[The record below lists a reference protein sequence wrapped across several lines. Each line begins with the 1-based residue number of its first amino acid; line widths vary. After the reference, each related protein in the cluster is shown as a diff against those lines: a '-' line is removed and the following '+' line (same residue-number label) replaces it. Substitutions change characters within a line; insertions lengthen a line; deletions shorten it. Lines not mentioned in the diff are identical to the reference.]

1 MYKKIYRTAMGEYK
15 LKNTIL
21 KSERP
26 DKVIV
31 LKKTF
36 AFRLNRAL
44 TGLINFFYRKG
55 LDYQALTPEE
65 SLQMLLK
72 TGKSYI
78 RFGNG
83 ESEILVGLDMFTQ
96 VYSKDLKESL
106 IKIIKDY
113 SPDCRYV
120 LGLTNW
126 CLIQS
131 VRNLKAT
138 PRKKAY
144 KIWRFMRYMFWKL
157 DMNKINMPFL
167 EADMFRVGNVGLGLE
182 KIELLW
188 AEASHIIMVYNSEN
202 HFQRFR
208 KRYRDK
214 KIYFIKIPDKNFFDV
229 LLPTQNRIIDLIKD
243 KNINRNDL
251 AILVSAGPGA
261 NVLCYNLCQKGNNF
275 LCYDVGNLFYMHF
288 QEVDTM
294 QKKNGNDT
302 DSAMSHIK

>member
-1 MYKKIYRTAMGEYK
+1 M
-15 LKNTIL
+15 KNTSL

-26 DKVIV
+26 DEAIV

-36 AFRLNRAL
+36 TFRLNRAL
-44 TGLINFFYRKG
+44 TGLFNLFYRKG

-72 TGKSYI
+72 TRKSYI

-83 ESEILVGLDMFTQ
+83 ESEILVGLDMYTQ

-106 IKIIKDY
+106 TKIIKEY
-113 SPDCRYV
+113 SSGCNYM

-126 CLIQS
+126 RLTQN

-167 EADMFRVGNVGLGLE
+167 ESDMFRAGNIGLGLE
-182 KIELLW
+182 KIERLW
-188 AEASHIIMVYNSEN
+188 ADASHIIMVYNSEH
-202 HFQRFR
+202 HFRMVSE
-208 KRYRDK
+208 RYINK
-214 KIYFIKIPDKNFFDV
+214 KMYFVKIPDKNFFDV
-229 LLPTQNRIIDLIKD
+229 LVPTHRRIIDLIKG

-251 AILVSAGPGA
+251 VILVSAGPGA
-261 NVLCYNLCQKGNNF
+261 NVLCYNLCQKGNDF

-288 QEVDTM
+288 
-294 QKKNGNDT
+294 GR
-302 DSAMSHIK
+302 